1 MKPVLMAVHDQ
12 AESLAVV
19 GRELARRYA
28 DDYEV
33 VAEPSPEAALARL
46 EALRDA
52 GAEVLVMLA
61 AERMAGMTGT
71 ELLERAHELHPHAWR
86 VLVLPHGTRAQLKPV
101 LRIISQGRVDRYAI
115 LPSCSPDEEFHHLVA
130 ELLHECQRLRHA
142 QVEMVTVVAERWA
155 ARSYEFR
162 DLMERNGIRG
172 AFLDVDSP
180 EGRALLERVG
190 RPDGPFPVVV
200 RFDGLVLTNPT
211 NREAAEAM
219 GANLGFRTLP
229 RSYDLAVVG
238 AGPAGLS
245 AAVYAASEGLHTVF
259 LEREAIGGQAGTSSL
274 IRNYLGFP
282 FGISGADLAARAV
295 EQAWAF
301 GAEIAVMH
309 VVTGLRAEGDE
320 RVLTL
325 VDGTEVTSRAVIL
338 ATGASYQ
345 RLDVPGLDALVGA
358 GVFYGG
364 GVTEAQAMEGRR
376 VYVAGGG
383 NSAGQAALHLAK
395 YAERV
400 TMVVRGAGLAASM
413 SDYLVKEIEAL
424 PNVEVRLH
432 TRIVGCRGER
442 RLEGL
447 TLHDASSGETWSEPA
462 AALFL
467 LLGAQPRTDWLP
479 AEILRDERGFILT
492 GPDVDAVAGAMV
504 GRPRLLLETSMPGV
518 FAAGDVRHGS
528 VKRVASAVGEGGI
541 AIQLVH
547 QYLAEQSA
555 PGGLRVS
562 VGRIPAAGPPAAV
575 PAD

>member
-1 MKPVLMAVHDQ
+1 
-12 AESLAVV
+12 
-19 GRELARRYA
+19 
-28 DDYEV
+28 
-33 VAEPSPEAALARL
+33 
-46 EALRDA
+46 
-52 GAEVLVMLA
+52 
-61 AERMAGMTGT
+61 
-71 ELLERAHELHPHAWR
+71 
-86 VLVLPHGTRAQLKPV
+86 
-101 LRIISQGRVDRYAI
+101 
-115 LPSCSPDEEFHHLVA
+115 
-130 ELLHECQRLRHA
+130 
-142 QVEMVTVVAERWA
+142 
-155 ARSYEFR
+155 
-162 DLMERNGIRG
+162 
-172 AFLDVDSP
+172 
-180 EGRALLERVG
+180 
-190 RPDGPFPVVV
+190 VVV

-211 NREAAEAM
+211 NREMAEAM
-219 GANLGFRTLP
+219 GGNRGFRARP

-245 AAVYAASEGLHTVF
+245 AAVYAASEGLSTVF

-282 FGISGADLAARAV
+282 FGISGADLAGRAV

-301 GAEIAVMH
+301 GAEIAVMY
-309 VVTGLRAEGDE
+309 VAAGLRAEGPD

-325 VDGTEVTSRAVIL
+325 SDGSEVTSRAVIL

-345 RLDVPGLDALVGA
+345 RLDVPGLDALIGA

-400 TMVVRGAGLAASM
+400 TMVVRGEGLAASM
-413 SDYLVKEIEAL
+413 SDYLVKEIEAH
-424 PNVEVRLH
+424 PNIDVRLR
-432 TRIVGCRGER
+432 TRIVGCDGEG
-442 RLEGL
+442 RLDGL
-447 TLHDASSGETWSEPA
+447 VLHDAASGETWSAPA

-479 AEILRDERGFILT
+479 PQVLRDDRGFVLT
-492 GPDVDAVAGAMV
+492 GPDVDAAVGPLP

-547 QYLAEQSA
+547 QYLAQA
-555 PGGLRVS
+555 PEADGFRIP
-562 VGRIPAAGPPAAV
+562 VGRLAAAGPPAAV
-575 PAD
+575 PAA

>member
-1 MKPVLMAVHDQ
+1 MKPILMAVDDQ
-12 AESLAVV
+12 AQGLELVR
-19 GRELARRYA
+19 RELLKRYA

-33 VAEPSPEAALARL
+33 VGEPSAEAALERL
-46 EALRDA
+46 EALRAA
-52 GAEVLVMLA
+52 GAEVAILFV
-61 AERMAGMTGT
+61 AERLGEVGATG
-71 ELLERAHELHPHAWR
+71 LLARAHELHPWAWR
-86 VLVLPHGTRAQLKPV
+86 VVVLPWGTRAQVKPV
-101 LRIISQGRVDRYAI
+101 LRTISLGRADRYA
-115 LPSCSPDEEFHHLVA
+115 LVPSCSPDEQFHRLVT
-130 ELLHECQRLRHA
+130 ELLHECQRGQHA
-142 QVEMVTVVAERWA
+142 QLEMVTVVGERWA
-155 ARSYEFR
+155 PRSYEFR
-162 DLMERNGIRG
+162 DLMERNGIRY
-172 AFLDVDSP
+172 AFHDAGSP
-180 EGRALLERVG
+180 QGQALLRRVG

-200 RFDGLVLTNPT
+200 RYDGMVLTNPT

-219 GANLGFRTLP
+219 GANEGFRLRP
-229 RSYDLAVVG
+229 RTYDLAVVG

-245 AAVYAASEGLHTVF
+245 AAVYGASEGLSTVF

-282 FGISGADLAARAV
+282 FGISGADLCNRAV

-309 VVTGLRAEGDE
+309 VATGLRAEGRD
-320 RVLTL
+320 RVLAL
-325 VDGTEVTSRAVIL
+325 ADGTEVTARAVVL

-364 GVTEAQAMEGRR
+364 GVSEAQAMEGRH

-400 TMVVRGAGLAASM
+400 TMVVRGATLGAGM
-413 SDYLVKEIEAL
+413 SDYLVKEIEAH
-424 PNVEVRLH
+424 EGITVRLR
-432 TRIVGCRGER
+432 TRVVDCRGDR
-442 RLEGL
+442 RLEAL
-447 TLHDASSGETWSEPA
+447 VLHDAASDETEEVPA
-462 AALFL
+462 GALFL
-467 LLGAQPRTDWLP
+467 LIGAQPRTGWLP
-479 AEILRDERGFILT
+479 DEILRDARGFILT
-492 GPDVDAVAGAMV
+492 GPELDGVAPPP

-547 QYLAEQSA
+547 QYLAEPLA
-555 PGGLRVS
+555 PAGFRVP
-562 VGRIPAAGPPAAV
+562 VGRLPAAGPPIPQPV
-575 PAD
+575 G

>member
-1 MKPVLMAVHDQ
+1 MKPILIAIHDH
-12 AESLAVV
+12 AGSLASIR
-19 GRELARRYA
+19 RELLKRYA

-33 VAEPSPEAALARL
+33 VCAPSAEAGLARL
-46 EALRDA
+46 GALRDA

-61 AERMAGMTGT
+61 AEHLQAMTGT
-71 ELLERAHELHPHAWR
+71 ELLERAHELHPRAWR
-86 VLVLPHGTRAQLKPV
+86 VIVLPQGTRAQLKPV
-101 LRIISQGRVDRYAI
+101 LRTISQGRVDRYA
-115 LPSCSPDEEFHHLVA
+115 LVPSCSPDEQFHHLVA
-130 ELLHECQRLRHA
+130 ELLHACQRLHHA
-142 QVEMVTVVAERWA
+142 QAEMVTVVGERWA

-180 EGRALLERVG
+180 EGRAVLARVG

-200 RFDGLVLTNPT
+200 RFDGLVLTDPT
-211 NREAAEAM
+211 NREMAEAM
-219 GANLGFRTLP
+219 GGNQGFRARP

-245 AAVYAASEGLHTVF
+245 AAVYAASEGLSTVF
-259 LEREAIGGQAGTSSL
+259 LEREATGGQAGTSSL

-282 FGISGADLAARAV
+282 FGISGADLAGRAV

-301 GAEIAVMH
+301 GAEIAVMY
-309 VVTGLRAEGDE
+309 VAAGLRAEGPD
-320 RVLTL
+320 RILTL
-325 VDGTEVTSRAVIL
+325 TDGTEVTSRAVIL

-345 RLDVPGLDALVGA
+345 RLDVTGLDALVGA

-364 GVTEAQAMEGRR
+364 GVTEARAMEGRL

-400 TMVVRGAGLAASM
+400 TMVVRGEGLAASM
-413 SDYLVKEIEAL
+413 SDYLVKEIAAH
-424 PNVEVRLH
+424 PAIDVRVR
-432 TRIVGCRGER
+432 TRIVGCSGEG
-442 RLEGL
+442 RLDGL
-447 TLHDASSGETWSEPA
+447 TLHDAASGETWSVPA

-479 AEILRDERGFILT
+479 PEVLRDDRGFVLT
-492 GPDVDAVAGAMV
+492 GPDVDAVSGPLR

-547 QYLAEQSA
+547 QYLAEPASA
-555 PGGLRVS
+555 EALRIP
-562 VGRIPAAGPPAAV
+562 VGRIAAAAG
-575 PAD
+575 

>member
-1 MKPVLMAVHDQ
+1 
-12 AESLAVV
+12 
-19 GRELARRYA
+19 
-28 DDYEV
+28 
-33 VAEPSPEAALARL
+33 
-46 EALRDA
+46 
-52 GAEVLVMLA
+52 
-61 AERMAGMTGT
+61 
-71 ELLERAHELHPHAWR
+71 
-86 VLVLPHGTRAQLKPV
+86 
-101 LRIISQGRVDRYAI
+101 
-115 LPSCSPDEEFHHLVA
+115 
-130 ELLHECQRLRHA
+130 
-142 QVEMVTVVAERWA
+142 MVTVVGERWA

-211 NREAAEAM
+211 NRETAEAM
-219 GANLGFRTLP
+219 GGNQGFRENP

-245 AAVYAASEGLHTVF
+245 AAVYAASEGLRTVF

-282 FGISGADLAARAV
+282 FGVSGAELAARAV

-309 VVTGLRAEGDE
+309 VVTGLRAEGRD
-320 RVLTL
+320 RILTL
-325 VDGTEVTSRAVIL
+325 MDGSEVTARAVVL

-364 GVTEAQAMEGRR
+364 GVTEAQALEGRR

-413 SDYLVKEIEAL
+413 SDYLVKEIEAR
-424 PNVEVRLH
+424 PNIEVRLH
-432 TRIVGCRGER
+432 TRVVGCSGER
-442 RLEGL
+442 RLDGL
-447 TLHDASSGETWSEPA
+447 TLHDSSSGETWSAPA

-467 LLGAQPRTDWLP
+467 LLGARPHTAWLP
-479 AEILRDERGFILT
+479 DEVLRDDHGFVLT
-492 GPDVDAVAGAMV
+492 GPDVDAVAGPMP

-547 QYLAEQSA
+547 QYLAEPSA
-555 PGGLRVS
+555 ADGFRVA
-562 VGRIPAAGPPAAV
+562 VGRIPAAGPAAV
-575 PAD
+575 PAG

>member
-1 MKPVLMAVHDQ
+1 MKPILIAIHDH
-12 AESLAVV
+12 AGSLASIR
-19 GRELARRYA
+19 RELLKRYA

-33 VAEPSPEAALARL
+33 ICEPSAEAGLARL
-46 EALRDA
+46 EALREA

-61 AERMAGMTGT
+61 AERLEAMTGA
-71 ELLERAHELHPHAWR
+71 ELLERAHELHARAWR
-86 VLVLPHGTRAQLKPV
+86 VVVLPQGTRAQLKPV
-101 LRIISQGRVDRYAI
+101 LRIISQGRVDRYA
-115 LPSCSPDEEFHHLVA
+115 LVPSCSPDEQFHHLVA
-130 ELLHECQRLRHA
+130 ELLHECQRLHHKQA
-142 QVEMVTVVAERWA
+142 EMVTVVGERWA

-162 DLMERNGIRG
+162 DLMERNGIRF
-172 AFLDVDSP
+172 AFHDVGSP

-190 RPDGPFPVVV
+190 RPDGPFPVMV

-211 NREAAEAM
+211 NRETAEAL
-219 GANLGFRTLP
+219 GGNQGFRARP
-229 RSYDLAVVG
+229 RTYDLAVVG

-245 AAVYAASEGLHTVF
+245 AAVYAASEGLSTVF

-282 FGISGADLAARAV
+282 FGISGADLAGRAV

-301 GAEIAVMH
+301 GAEIAVMY
-309 VVTGLRAEGDE
+309 VATGLRAEGPD

-325 VDGTEVTSRAVIL
+325 GDGSEVTCRAVIL

-345 RLDVPGLDALVGA
+345 RLDVPGLDALIGA

-400 TMVVRGAGLAASM
+400 TMVVRGEALAAGM
-413 SDYLVKEIEAL
+413 SDYLVKEIEAH
-424 PNVEVRLH
+424 PNIEVRVR
-432 TRIVGCRGER
+432 TRIVGCSGEG
-442 RLEGL
+442 RLDGL
-447 TLHDASSGETWSEPA
+447 TLHDAASGETWSVPA

-479 AEILRDERGFILT
+479 PEVLRDDRGFVLT
-492 GPDVDAVAGAMV
+492 GPDVDAAAGPLK

-547 QYLAEQSA
+547 QYLAEPSSDG
-555 PGGLRVS
+555 P
-562 VGRIPAAGPPAAV
+562 RIPVARIAAAGPAAV
-575 PAD
+575 PAA

>member
-1 MKPVLMAVHDQ
+1 MKPILVAIHDQ
-12 AESLAVV
+12 AESLAIVR
-19 GRELARRYA
+19 RELVKRYA

-33 VAEPSPEAALARL
+33 MAEPSPEAALERL
-46 EALRDA
+46 QALRDA

-61 AERMAGMTGT
+61 GERMAEMTGT

-115 LPSCSPDEEFHHLVA
+115 LPSCSPDEEFHHLIA
-130 ELLHECQRLRHA
+130 ELLHECQRLHHA

-229 RSYDLAVVG
+229 REYDLAVVG

-282 FGISGADLAARAV
+282 FGISGAELAARAV

-309 VVTGLRAEGDE
+309 VVTGLRAEGSD

-413 SDYLVKEIEAL
+413 SDYLVKEIEAR
-424 PNVEVRLH
+424 PNVDVRLH
-432 TRIVGCRGER
+432 TRIVGCRGEG
-442 RLEGL
+442 RLDGL
-447 TLHDASSGETWSEPA
+447 VLHDASTGETCSEPA

-479 AEILRDERGFILT
+479 PEVLRDDRGFILT
-492 GPDVDAVAGAMV
+492 GPDVDAAAGTME

-528 VKRVASAVGEGGI
+528 VKRVASAAAEGGI
-541 AIQLVH
+541 AIQLVL
-547 QYLAEQSA
+547 QYLAAPSA
-555 PGGLRVS
+555 PGGFRVS
-562 VGRIPAAGPPAAV
+562 VGRPPAAGPAV
-575 PAD
+575 VPVG

>member
-1 MKPVLMAVHDQ
+1 MKPILMAVDDR
-12 AESLAVV
+12 ADALETVR
-19 GRELARRYA
+19 RELLKRYA
-28 DDYEV
+28 ADYEV
-33 VAEPSPEAALARL
+33 LCVPSPEAALERL
-46 EALRDA
+46 EALRAA

-61 AERMAGMTGT
+61 AIQMAAMTGT
-71 ELLERAHELHPHAWR
+71 ELLERAHELHPRAWR
-86 VLVLPHGTRAQLKPV
+86 VLVLPWGTRAQLKPV
-101 LRIISQGRVDRYAI
+101 LRIVSQGRVDRYAL
-115 LPSCSPDEEFHHLVA
+115 LPSCSPDEQFHALISG
-130 ELLHECQRLRHA
+130 LLHECQRLHHA
-142 QVEMVTVVAERWA
+142 QLEMVTVVGERWA

-162 DLMERNGIRG
+162 DLLERNGIVFG
-172 AFLDVDSP
+172 FHDVGSP
-180 EGRALLERVG
+180 EGRALLRRVG
-190 RPDGPFPVVV
+190 KPDGPFPVVV
-200 RFDGLVLTNPT
+200 RFDGLVLTNPG

-219 GANLGFRTLP
+219 GANQGFRARP

-238 AGPAGLS
+238 SGPAGLS
-245 AAVYAASEGLHTVF
+245 AAVYAASEGLGTVF

-282 FGISGADLAARAV
+282 FGISGADLASRAV

-309 VVTGLRAEGDE
+309 AVTGLRAEGAD

-325 VDGTEVTSRAVIL
+325 QDGSEVTARAVVL
-338 ATGASYQ
+338 STGASYQ
-345 RLDVPGLDALVGA
+345 RLEVEGLDALVGA

-383 NSAGQAALHLAK
+383 NSAGQAALHLAR

-400 TMVVRGAGLAASM
+400 TMVVRGPALAAGM
-413 SDYLVKEIEAL
+413 SDYLVKEIEAR
-424 PNVEVRLH
+424 PNIEVRVR
-432 TRIVGCRGER
+432 TTIAGCSGER

-447 TLHDASSGETWSEPA
+447 TLHDAAADETWSVEA

-467 LLGAQPRTDWLP
+467 LLGAQPRTGWLP
-479 AEILRDERGFILT
+479 PEVLRDERGFILT
-492 GPDVDAVAGAMV
+492 GPDLDGLAEAPP

-547 QYLAEQSA
+547 QYLAEPSA
-555 PGGLRVS
+555 PAGF
-562 VGRIPAAGPPAAV
+562 RIPVERLPAAGLPVGSAP
-575 PAD
+575 